1 MLNDI
6 LAAIPWGFLLA
17 FTIGPVFFVLLE
29 TSITKGFRAA
39 MVFDAGVVFGDFVFI
54 LIAYFSTN
62 QILERL
68 KDDPGLFIFGGGIML
83 TYGIISFI
91 KEKKNFLK
99 KKDEEQVEED
109 NIPKNNYLGL
119 FFKGFFLNFI
129 NIGVLAF
136 WMGIIIVFGPKLN
149 METDRIVL
157 FIAVIILTYFAV
169 DILKIMVAKQL
180 KSRLTPNNI
189 YKIKRVISVIL
200 MIFGSF
206 LIVQGFFPNEKKM
219 IEQQLG
225 IGKTLENAT
234 NSK

>member
-39 MVFDAGVVFGDFVFI
+39 MVFDAGVVFGDLVFI

-68 KDDPGLFIFGGGIML
+68 KDDPALFIFGGVIML

-91 KEKKNFLK
+91 KEKKDFLK
-99 KKDEEQVEED
+99 KRDEEQVEED

-180 KSRLTPNNI
+180 KSKLTPNNI

>member
-68 KDDPGLFIFGGGIML
+68 KDDPVLFVFGGILML
-83 TYGIISFI
+83 AYGIISFI
-91 KEKKNFLK
+91 KEKKNFQK
-99 KKDEEQVEED
+99 KQEEEQVEED
-109 NIPKNNYLGL
+109 NIQKNNYLGL

-136 WMGIIIVFGPKLN
+136 WMGVIIVFGPKLN
-149 METDRIVL
+149 METNRIIL
-157 FIAVIILTYFAV
+157 FIATIIVTYVAV
-169 DILKIMVAKQL
+169 DILKILVAKQL
-180 KSRLTPNNI
+180 KSRLTPKNI

-219 IEQQLG
+219 IEQKLG
-225 IGKTLENAT
+225 ISKPLENAT
-234 NSK
+234 NSH

>member
-39 MVFDAGVVFGDFVFI
+39 MVFDAGVVFGDLVFI

-68 KDDPGLFIFGGGIML
+68 KDDPALFIFGGVIML

-91 KEKKNFLK
+91 KEKKDFLRK
-99 KKDEEQVEED
+99 RDEEQVEED

>member
-39 MVFDAGVVFGDFVFI
+39 MVFDAGVVFGDLVFI

-68 KDDPGLFIFGGGIML
+68 KDDPALFIFGGVIML

-91 KEKKNFLK
+91 KEKKDFLK
-99 KKDEEQVEED
+99 KRDEEQVEED

-180 KSRLTPNNI
+180 KSRLTPSNI